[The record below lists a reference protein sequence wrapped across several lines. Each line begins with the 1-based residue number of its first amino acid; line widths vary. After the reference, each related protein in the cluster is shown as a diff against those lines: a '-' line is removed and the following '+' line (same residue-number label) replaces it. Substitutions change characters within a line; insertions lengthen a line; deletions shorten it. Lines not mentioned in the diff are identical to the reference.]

1 MELKNKKLMLV
12 VPFFSRGGRSFSN
25 ITVGVAYIN
34 AALRNHGY
42 NVECFSM
49 SGEIGNAAE
58 LLKAKITENKID
70 ILLCGGLTFQFKQL
84 KMIFDAAK
92 RADGDIITI
101 GGGGGFTS
109 EPLLFSDMCGV
120 DYAVIGEGEIST
132 CELIDAI
139 IAGGDLNNIRGIVY
153 RNAESD
159 YIFTGNREPIGD
171 LDLIPFPSYEGLP
184 IEKEMSFATPLSGFN
199 TFYTD
204 EPRLIQ
210 IVYSRSCP
218 FKCSFCFHPA
228 GDKYRTRSMNGFFDE
243 LDMYVNKYDMNGIAI
258 VDECFRMDDSV
269 FEFCRRLKP
278 YNLKWVVGVVAKTV
292 TYEKLVAM
300 KDAGCCSV
308 SFGIESMSE
317 EVLMDMHKPSDVKT
331 MERALALTMK
341 AGISIQGNLIFGA
354 EAENSDTVEQT
365 LGWWLLNRKYQLALN
380 IVTPYPGS
388 AYYENCVKRGIIKN
402 RREYIELGCP
412 WVNMSK
418 LTDLEFERLI
428 TLISLPADAKIAWD
442 FACHGEI
449 VEAIPNY
456 KGNPELVS
464 MKLKCFH
471 CGETHIY
478 GNLPKSD
485 VSRAFYMPCRGCG
498 CLSTFGP
505 PPNMNY
511 ALLNQWTK
519 NELSGIRLS
528 DWLTQRNVGRIL
540 IYGLGDLAI
549 TLYKYLENA
558 VMRIYV
564 TDRNTQ
570 AATTAYTFMKKAD
583 FVEVERISAVEP
595 DLVIIAPSYGKSE
608 MQSFLR
614 ECGYAG
620 KSETLFDIV
629 FGISDIQRKTQMEE
643 HTDE

>member
-1 MELKNKKLMLV
+1 MELKNTKLLLV
-12 VPFFSRGGRSFSN
+12 VPFFSVGGHTFSS
-25 ITVGVAYIN
+25 ITVGIAYIN
-34 AALRNHGY
+34 AAVRNRGH
-42 NVECFSM
+42 NVECFCM
-49 SGEIGNAAE
+49 SGESGNAIE
-58 LLKAKITENKID
+58 LLKAKIIEHKID

-84 KMIFDAAK
+84 KTIFGAAK
-92 RADGDIITI
+92 QVNGDIITI

-120 DYAVIGEGEIST
+120 DYAVIGEGEISV

-139 IAGGDLNNIRGIVY
+139 IAGNDVKNISGIVY
-153 RNAESD
+153 RTAESG
-159 YIFTGNREPIGD
+159 YIFTGNREPITD
-171 LDLIPFPSYEGLP
+171 FDLIPFPSYEGLP

-199 TFYTD
+199 TFYAD

-218 FKCSFCFHPA
+218 FKCSFCFHPT
-228 GDKYRTRSMNGFFDE
+228 GDKYRTRSMDSFFDE
-243 LDMYVNKYDMNGIAI
+243 LDMYVSRYDINGIVI

-269 FEFCRRLKP
+269 FEFCRRLKS
-278 YNLKWVVGVVAKTV
+278 YNLKWVVSLVAKTV
-292 TYEKLVAM
+292 TYEKLIAM
-300 KDAGCCSV
+300 KEAGCCSV

-317 EVLMDMHKPSDVKT
+317 EVLKDMRKPADVKT
-331 MERALALTMK
+331 IERALALTMK

-354 EAENSDTVEQT
+354 EAESSDTVKQT

-388 AYYENCVKRGIIKN
+388 VYYENCVKRGII
-402 RREYIELGCP
+402 RDRGEYIELDCP
-412 WVNMSK
+412 WVNMSR

-442 FACHGEI
+442 FACHSEI
-449 VEAIPNY
+449 VETIPNY

-471 CGETHIY
+471 CGKVHTY
-478 GNLPKSD
+478 GNLPKSA
-485 VSRAFYMPCRGCG
+485 VSRAFYMPCRACG
-498 CLSTFGP
+498 CLSTFGT

-519 NELSGIRLS
+519 NEWGGMKLS
-528 DWLTQRNVGRIL
+528 DWLAQRRMRRIV

-549 TLYKYLENA
+549 ILYKYLENA
-558 VMRIYV
+558 AMRIYV

-570 AATTAYTFMKKAD
+570 AASIAYTFMKKAD
-583 FVEVERISAVEP
+583 FVEVGRLSAVEL
-595 DLVIIAPSYGKSE
+595 DLVIIVPSYAKSE
-608 MQSFLR
+608 IQSFLR
-614 ECGYAG
+614 ECGYIG

-629 FGISDIQRKTQMEE
+629 FGISDIQSKTQTEE
-643 HTDE
+643 LVDE